1 MGGILCYFNKD
12 WCDTKESSQRSSSRK
27 RSPHLSPRLP
37 SRVSP
42 RISPR
47 APTSSERYTTQLEH
61 AYSKLG
67 IEIGSPGSSPN
78 TSPIGPNIYHIS
90 PKKLPFL
97 NNIHKYLPNIHK
109 GGRITLKH
117 RPNRKSPQ
125 RSTRRR

>member
-27 RSPHLSPRLP
+27 RSPHLSHRVSPRISP
-37 SRVSP
+37 RKSP

-67 IEIGSPGSSPN
+67 IQIGSPGSSPN

-97 NNIHKYLPNIHK
+97 NNIRK
-109 GGRITLKH
+109 GITLKQIS
-117 RPNRKSPQ
+117 PPRKLPQ
-125 RSTRRR
+125 GSTRKR